1 MKRLVI
7 SMLALCAAV
16 AMPAMPVMPK
26 IFSDNM
32 VLQRHRQVA
41 FWGTAKKNTKVT
53 VSTSWSKETFSV
65 KSDDE
70 GKWSLKVQTPAAGGP
85 YTVTVSDGEKLTFEN
100 VLIGE
105 VWLCSGQS
113 NMEMPMKGFS
123 CQPVEGAADYI
134 LAAKPERPIRM
145 FNVKRVTSY
154 EKKDDVEGGT
164 WLVHD
169 PNSVAICSA
178 TAYYF
183 ADLVQSVTG
192 VPVGLVIS
200 NWGGTC
206 IQTWLDEET
215 IRANTDADLSYLTT
229 KDLKEKDPKRIQNY
243 PTMLFNSM
251 INPLIPYTMKGIIW
265 YQGEANR
272 LKPEEYKKLQAAYAQ
287 MMRNLWD
294 DQNMPFYF
302 TQIASYNYGNPQKL
316 DAALFRDAQT
326 ATLETIPHSGMAVT
340 IDVGDDGCI
349 HPAKKKEVGQRLA
362 YLALYNDYG
371 AKAINPNSPVY
382 SSFEVRGNEIAVIM
396 KVDGMG
402 LAPLGRNLATNFV
415 DGKEYV
421 CFEVAGEDKVFHPA
435 DKAVIER
442 SNKVIVSCK
451 DVPAPVAVRYCFHNC
466 AVGNLYNCSG
476 VPAAPFR
483 TDNW

>member
-1 MKRLVI
+1 MKKLVI
-7 SMLALCAAV
+7 SLLAICAAV
-16 AMPAMPVMPK
+16 AMQAKPVMPK
-26 IFSDNM
+26 IFGDNM
-32 VLQRHRQVA
+32 VLQQHRQVA
-41 FWGTAKKNTKVT
+41 FWGTAKKDAKVT
-53 VSTSWSKETFSV
+53 VSTSWSKETVSV

-70 GKWSLKVQTPAAGGP
+70 GKWFLRVQTPAAGGP
-85 YTVTVSDGEKLTFEN
+85 YTVTVSDGEKVTFNN
-100 VLIGE
+100 VLVGE

-134 LAAKPERPIRM
+134 LSAKPDRPIRM

-154 EKKDDVEGGT
+154 EKKDDVADGR

-169 PNSVAICSA
+169 PNSVAVCSA
-178 TAYYF
+178 TAYFF

-200 NWGGTC
+200 NWGGTG
-206 IQTWLDEET
+206 IEPWMDEAT
-215 IRANTDADLSYLTT
+215 VRANSDRDLSYLQT
-229 KDLKEKDPKRIQNY
+229 KDLKDPKRMQYY

-272 LKPEEYKKLQAAYAQ
+272 LKPEEYKKLQPAYAK
-287 MMRNLWD
+287 MMRDYWND
-294 DQNMPFYF
+294 PDMPFYF

-316 DAALFRDAQT
+316 DAPLFRDAQT
-326 ATLETIPHSGMAVT
+326 ATLATIPHSGMAVT

-362 YLALYNDYG
+362 YFALYNDYG
-371 AKAINPNSPVY
+371 VKAVNPNPPVY
-382 SSFEVRGNEIAVIM
+382 SSIEEIRGNEVVVAM

-402 LAPLGRNLATNFV
+402 IAPLGQNLAKNFV
-415 DGKEYV
+415 NGKEYV

-435 DKAVIER
+435 DKAYIER
-442 SNKVIVSCK
+442 SYKVVVSCEA
-451 DVPAPVAVRYCFHNC
+451 VPNPVAVRYCYHNC
-466 AVGNLYNCSG
+466 AVGNLYNCYG

-483 TDNW
+483 TDNWE